1 MLTGLLLLEVLSIG
15 LFAALLAQ
23 QQNRRTNQR
32 AQSWLKCESTALAN
46 QSAEALEQ
54 QRPSWVDLAVR
65 TIVDSPIVGSA
76 KIVSPSGDVLF
87 VRSVNREP
95 AVLRPDERAQ
105 TPLVQR
111 GE

>member
-1 MLTGLLLLEVLSIG
+1 MLAGLLLLEVLSIG

-23 QQNRRTNQR
+23 QQNLRTNQR
-32 AQSWLKCESTALAN
+32 AQSWLEYESTALAN
-46 QSAEALEQ
+46 QTAEALEQ

-65 TIVDSPIVGSA
+65 TIVDSPIVESA
-76 KIVSPSGDVLF
+76 KMVSPSGDVLF
-87 VRSVNREP
+87 VRSVKQEP
-95 AVLRPDERAQ
+95 TGLRAAERAQ